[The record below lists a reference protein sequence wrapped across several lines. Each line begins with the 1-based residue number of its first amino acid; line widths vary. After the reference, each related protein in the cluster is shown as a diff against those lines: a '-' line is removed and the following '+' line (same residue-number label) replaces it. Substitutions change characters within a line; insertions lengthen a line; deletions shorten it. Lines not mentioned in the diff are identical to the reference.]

1 MEIARG
7 VDESIETFEN
17 GNKQLESES
26 EPTINRLA
34 ETVFEEEERLKDFI
48 RSDVSDVVS
57 KDFAKNLL
65 ADLRERFPNH
75 GLDCL
80 ASCYG
85 NFLDPRLKG
94 IHLEEIGELHDYV
107 EGITRNIS
115 TYEVEKEAEEDDE
128 SIVSDVNENLTPT
141 EKLLMKKTPAQNQEV
156 KSKSVIAAEKEIE
169 THRNLPPCPQDQS
182 VLWWKSHQDILP
194 RLSVLAS

>member
-65 ADLRERFPNH
+65 PVD
-75 GLDCL
+75 
-80 ASCYG
+80 
-85 NFLDPRLKG
+85 
-94 IHLEEIGELHDYV
+94 
-107 EGITRNIS
+107 
-115 TYEVEKEAEEDDE
+115 
-128 SIVSDVNENLTPT
+128 
-141 EKLLMKKTPAQNQEV
+141 
-156 KSKSVIAAEKEIE
+156 
-169 THRNLPPCPQDQS
+169 
-182 VLWWKSHQDILP
+182 
-194 RLSVLAS
+194 